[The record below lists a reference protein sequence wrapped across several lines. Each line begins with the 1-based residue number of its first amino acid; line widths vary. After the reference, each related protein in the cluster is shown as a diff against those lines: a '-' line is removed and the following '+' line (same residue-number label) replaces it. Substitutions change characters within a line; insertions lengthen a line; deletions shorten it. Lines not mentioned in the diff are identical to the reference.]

1 MRGWPARRHT
11 HGAVT
16 SSNDRSRGRRA
27 GGGVVVGPVPL
38 LFPLRR
44 EEADQRVRCGSL
56 VSCRP
61 LSATV
66 GRRP

>member
-44 EEADQRVRCGSL
+44 EEADQPGPMRVAGELPAAVRH
-56 VSCRP
+56 
-61 LSATV
+61 
-66 GRRP
+66 RRP